1 MVLGW
6 DAVLRSMVEPWVVV
20 SGLCCNAWVPGW
32 GSRGAGADVAV
43 RWQRR
48 AKTPQIQQPPKQG
61 AGGGG
66 VEQGTWHLLP
76 CRSQTNAWWLLSAL
90 RGD

>member
-66 VEQGTWHLLP
+66 VERGTWHLLP